1 MNEIYNVKDLQYD
14 GLFEIEEKLQKYI
27 KELDDDYRKTQKME
41 DNK

>member
-14 GLFEIEEKLQKYI
+14 ELFEIEEKLQKYI